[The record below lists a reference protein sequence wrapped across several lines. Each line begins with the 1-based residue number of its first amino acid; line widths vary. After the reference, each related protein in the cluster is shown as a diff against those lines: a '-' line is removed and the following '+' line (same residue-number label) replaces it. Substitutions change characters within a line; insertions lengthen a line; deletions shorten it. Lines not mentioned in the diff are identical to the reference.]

1 VVSKVLERIHAE
13 SAARLLGYEWQLA
26 EIPEPLDFQVQFGGR
41 TFGLEIRQVFADQE
55 QAFGSPS
62 KRSESLNAKIV
73 RRLADRYYLRGGMP
87 IAAKFVGP
95 VQAVN
100 TDEIVAA
107 MLGHS
112 LAYPSRTV
120 IEIGRLKVYMS
131 AVPSELR
138 GYHHWLYIDD
148 RVGWLRPATSQ
159 ELQAAVDR
167 KADNLVLYK
176 QRYKDVVLLL
186 VADKTFNSGRM
197 NVNEDL
203 SVLNPGYT
211 EIYFLSHP
219 EAAVR
224 VA

>member
-1 VVSKVLERIHAE
+1 MVSKVLERIHAE

-107 MLGHS
+107 MLGH
-112 LAYPSRTV
+112 
-120 IEIGRLKVYMS
+120 
-131 AVPSELR
+131 
-138 GYHHWLYIDD
+138 
-148 RVGWLRPATSQ
+148 RP
-159 ELQAAVDR
+159 
-167 KADNLVLYK
+167 
-176 QRYKDVVLLL
+176 
-186 VADKTFNSGRM
+186 
-197 NVNEDL
+197 
-203 SVLNPGYT
+203 P
-211 EIYFLSHP
+211 P
-219 EAAVR
+219 P
-224 VA
+224 